1 MKAKTAVDQLS
12 ALAQGTRLE
21 IFRLLVKTGPE
32 GMPAGDIAKRL
43 KVLPAT
49 LSFHLTHLA
58 RSGLVRSCQQ
68 GRFVIY
74 SADFPEMEA
83 LLAFLTEDCCGGA
96 VACAI
101 PACQTVRLM
110 PRRTAKARGG

>member
-1 MKAKTAVDQLS
+1 MKTKTAVEQLS
-12 ALAQGTRLE
+12 ALAQETRLE

-49 LSFHLTHLA
+49 LSFHLGHLA
-58 RSGLVRSCQQ
+58 RCGLIRSRQE

-74 SADFPEMEA
+74 CADFPVMEA

-96 VACAI
+96 VSCAI
-101 PACQTVRLM
+101 PACQPVQLM
-110 PRRTAKARGG
+110 RRRTPKLRGG